1 MSWRRAA
8 IIQST
13 LPSTL
18 LSRQI
23 IGPDDA
29 QHTIVSGVGGTI
41 VNFRMFAGGGRRNGQ
56 VAAGYVE
63 ENLQDFPGIHDLLD
77 PTTAKRTRGFEIRDW
92 IVNSIAIGACNY
104 AWGLHDLVVVNDWT
118 TLVGLGFEHA
128 ADFALKTFLKDAP
141 AGVPRVVHQT
151 ATAAFANVPH
161 ELMIVVDGWKKEVR
175 WFIDSVLVDSYVPV
189 VPLDQMGGTAAVM
202 SLAMRYRGLVP
213 ANGDMQIKF
222 YGGELAAPILTLR
235 EFP

>member
-13 LPSTL
+13 LPSTQ

-29 QHTIVSGVGGTI
+29 QHTQTAGVPGTI
-41 VNFRMFAGGGRRNGQ
+41 VNFRMFAGGLRRNGQ

-77 PTTAKRTRGFEIRDW
+77 PTTPQRTRGFEIRDW
-92 IVNSIAIGACNY
+92 IVNSIAAGACNY
-104 AWGLHDLVVVNDWT
+104 AFGLHDLVVANDWT
-118 TLVGLGFEHA
+118 TLVGCGFEHA
-128 ADFALKTFLKDAP
+128 ADFILKTFLKDAP
-141 AGVPRVVHQT
+141 GGVPRVVHQVQT
-151 ATAAFANVPH
+151 AYLANVPH
-161 ELMIVVDGWKKEVR
+161 ELMIVFDSWKKEIR
-175 WFIDSVLVDSYVPV
+175 WFVDSILVDSYIPV
-189 VPLDQMGGTAAVM
+189 AQLDQMGGSAVAM

-213 ANGDMQIKF
+213 ANGDMTIKM